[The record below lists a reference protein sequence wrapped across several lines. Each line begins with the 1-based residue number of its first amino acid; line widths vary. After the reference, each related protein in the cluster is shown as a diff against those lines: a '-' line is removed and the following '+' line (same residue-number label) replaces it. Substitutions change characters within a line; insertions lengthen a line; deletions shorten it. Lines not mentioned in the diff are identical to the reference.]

1 MNVGQGDCAIIG
13 LPYRKKVYVIDTGG
27 LLRFDQDLWK
37 QSKVEFEIGRK
48 IVVPYIKGR
57 GIRSID
63 TMILTHADADH
74 VEGAEEVME
83 EIRVKEIHVTP
94 NSWKKNVMQDV
105 IQLINSK
112 KIPLREKMVAMNWRE
127 GDVYFDYLSP
137 ADTHYEG
144 NDDSLVLLLRYGKFK
159 ILFTGDLEAPGE
171 LRLVNKKIQS
181 IENIT
186 ILKAWDHGS
195 KTSSSEPF
203 LAATN
208 PVLTVFST
216 GLNRYGHPS
225 KEVVERYEQLGLKTL
240 NTAEVGQLK

>member
-1 MNVGQGDCAIIG
+1 MWVTGRPSVIICSLAFIGVLAAFVFFEKGKFVIAASCIIIPALVIHIAPSLHKDVRITFLNVGQGDCAIIE
-13 LPYRKKVYVIDTGG
+13 LPFRKKVYVIDTGG

-83 EIRVKEIHVTP
+83 EIRVKEIHITP

-105 IQLINSK
+105 IQLVNSK

-171 LRLVNKKIQS
+171 LR
-181 IENIT
+181 
-186 ILKAWDHGS
+186 A
-195 KTSSSEPF
+195 
-203 LAATN
+203 
-208 PVLTVFST
+208 
-216 GLNRYGHPS
+216 
-225 KEVVERYEQLGLKTL
+225 
-240 NTAEVGQLK
+240 GQ